1 MGTGLSVFK
10 GFSNIIVKASIDRD
24 MSLQGFQE
32 HGSKL
37 VSHPYGQQCQSTL
50 HKVCQSCVRLRSCVA
65 YTIWL
70 QPSYLCVFTAFECI
84 SIHKPLCNPISQH
97 NACKT
102 TLLFQFD
109 GSTYMAY
116 IDPIEYDSPSTYVRT
131 AE

>member
-50 HKVCQSCVRLRSCVA
+50 HKVCQSCVRLR
-65 YTIWL
+65 IMR
-70 QPSYLCVFTAFECI
+70 CI
-84 SIHKPLCNPISQH
+84 HDLAPAKLSVCFHS
-97 NACKT
+97 
-102 TLLFQFD
+102 F
-109 GSTYMAY
+109 
-116 IDPIEYDSPSTYVRT
+116 
-131 AE
+131 